1 MDFEKEIKN
10 LAKEKIKSPA
20 GGMPSETEADGRRE
34 IKEVMK
40 IFLDIT
46 GLGIGIYNQGLA
58 NGRLSIYEL
67 TEELLTLFLNLHGK
81 RLGFCLVAEGKFVVF
96 LDEAPNQMVVLGQ
109 KRQLFGAGENVLTK
123 ARQLIK
129 IAFEKADGGYVFK
142 DNTGSRLDPEE
153 VVLHIINWAI
163 SV

>member
-10 LAKEKIKSPA
+10 LAKEKIKSSA

-40 IFLDIT
+40 IFLDIA
-46 GLGIGIYNQGLA
+46 GSGVRIYNQGLA
-58 NGRLSIYEL
+58 DGRLSIYEL

-153 VVLHIINWAI
+153 VVLHIIKWAI
-163 SV
+163 SL